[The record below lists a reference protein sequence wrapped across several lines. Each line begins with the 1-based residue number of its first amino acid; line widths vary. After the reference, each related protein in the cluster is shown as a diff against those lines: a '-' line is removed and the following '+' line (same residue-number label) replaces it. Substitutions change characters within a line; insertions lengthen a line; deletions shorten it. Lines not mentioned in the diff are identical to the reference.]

1 VLARAIALDRLAADP
16 GSLGDEQK
24 KAPDVPGLPVGRM
37 ITSRG
42 DLKSSR
48 RSDVS
53 QQIRQGY
60 GNAPRARRLETTG
73 RDLLP
78 VAASGTHATASQ
90 WGGS

>member
-1 VLARAIALDRLAADP
+1 
-16 GSLGDEQK
+16 
-24 KAPDVPGLPVGRM
+24 M

-53 QQIRQGY
+53 HQIRQGY
-60 GNAPRARRLETTG
+60 GNATRARWLETTG

-78 VAASGTHATASQ
+78 VAASRTRATAPQ
-90 WGGS
+90 WEAVLK